1 MSFVI
6 SAPEALLAATRD
18 LADIGST
25 LSAANEAAAGPT
37 TRVLAAGADEVSAGI
52 AALFGSHG
60 AAYQAL
66 CTEAAAFHD
75 QFSQA
80 LSAAAGS
87 YASAEAANVQQ
98 ILTSA
103 LTGGWAPAAA
113 QPPNLGQE
121 LLDLVNAPTQTLFNR
136 PLIGNG
142 ANGAPGTGA
151 PGGRAAPQPRAG
163 VA

>member
-80 LSAAAGS
+80 LSAARRLICQRRGR
-87 YASAEAANVQQ
+87 QR
-98 ILTSA
+98 
-103 LTGGWAPAAA
+103 PADPDERADWR
-113 QPPNLGQE
+113 LG
-121 LLDLVNAPTQTLFNR
+121 A
-136 PLIGNG
+136 
-142 ANGAPGTGA
+142 
-151 PGGRAAPQPRAG
+151 GGRAAPQPRAG